1 MSGQALD
8 LVRSAQIVWRL
19 RRLVAAFIALGFL
32 GGAVY
37 TAVSPAVYQADAFVA
52 ISASVSIAKQEA
64 LVNSPLVLA
73 PALNGVDRGVPLT
86 TLRSRVFAK
95 TADAGLMMV
104 VAEASTA
111 SQAISTANVVARS
124 YVAVTTAA
132 NSPASGSVVPVQLFR
147 LATGASGTSLRWRL
161 FYAAGTGV
169 LAGVLL
175 GLSVAVAVGR
185 GNRWLRERDDF
196 ADSIGVPVMASVRV
210 RHPARRGG
218 WTKLLGAYE
227 PGAADA
233 WRLGH
238 VLRELDLAGDDSL
251 GDGLAGDGSL
261 GYGSSVAVL
270 SLAQDRKA
278 LALGPQLAAF
288 AAKQGLPVTLVVDS
302 RQGGKVTKA
311 LRAAC
316 ARAAGPAGPGR
327 PAVAVI
333 NPDED
338 RLPAGGLVIVAAVVD
353 GTAPRVAATI
363 RTTTTILGATSG
375 AVTARQLTRV
385 AASAA
390 GDGRDITGIL
400 VADPDP
406 DDPTTG
412 RLPQLA
418 RLGSRPMPT
427 RMTTAVTETIQ

>member
-19 RRLVAAFIALGFL
+19 RRLVAAFLALGFL

-52 ISASVSIAKQEA
+52 ISASVSISKQEA

-86 TLRSRVFAK
+86 TLRNRVFAK

-104 VAEASTA
+104 VAEGSTA

-161 FYAAGTGV
+161 FYAAGTGL
-169 LAGVLL
+169 LAGALL

-210 RHPARRGG
+210 SHPTRRAG
-218 WTKLLGAYE
+218 WTKLLGGYQ

-238 VLRELDLAGDDSL
+238 VLRELDP
-251 GDGLAGDGSL
+251 AGDGSA
-261 GYGSSVAVL
+261 GDGSSVAVL
-270 SLAQDRKA
+270 SLVQDRKA

-288 AAKQGLPVTLVVDS
+288 AAKQGIPVTLVVDS

-316 ARAAGPAGPGR
+316 AAGAGAGPAGPGR

-353 GTAPRVAATI
+353 GEAPRVAATI
-363 RTTTTILGATSG
+363 RATTTILGATSG

>member
-251 GDGLAGDGSL
+251 GDGSL

>member
-19 RRLVAAFIALGFL
+19 RGLVAAVLALGFL

-52 ISASVSIAKQEA
+52 ISQSVSIAKQEA

-86 TLRSRVFAK
+86 TLRNRVFAL

-104 VAEASTA
+104 VAEAGTA

-132 NSPASGSVVPVQLFR
+132 NAPASGSVVPVQLFR

-161 FYAAGTGV
+161 FYAAGTGL
-169 LAGVLL
+169 LAGALL
-175 GLSVAVAVGR
+175 GVSVAVAVGR

-210 RHPARRGG
+210 SHPTRRAG
-218 WTKLLGAYE
+218 WTKLLGGYQ
-227 PGAADA
+227 PRAADA

-238 VLRELDLAGDDSL
+238 VLRELDP
-251 GDGLAGDGSL
+251 AGDGSV
-261 GYGSSVAVL
+261 GDGFSVAVL
-270 SLAQDRKA
+270 SLAEDRKA

-288 AAKQGLPVTLVVDS
+288 AAKQGIPVTLVLDS

-316 ARAAGPAGPGR
+316 AAGAGAGPAGAGR

-363 RTTTTILGATSG
+363 RATTTILGATSG

>member
-19 RRLVAAFIALGFL
+19 RGLVAAFLALGFL

-52 ISASVSIAKQEA
+52 ISQSVSIAKQEA

-86 TLRSRVFAK
+86 TLRNRVFAK

-104 VAEASTA
+104 VAEAGTA

-132 NSPASGSVVPVQLFR
+132 NAPASGSVVPVQLFR

-169 LAGVLL
+169 LAGALL

-185 GNRWLRERDDF
+185 GNRWLRERDEF

-210 RHPARRGG
+210 SHPTRRAG
-218 WTKLLGAYE
+218 WTKLLGGYQ

-238 VLRELDLAGDDSL
+238 VLRELDP
-251 GDGLAGDGSL
+251 AGDGSA
-261 GYGSSVAVL
+261 GDGFSVAVL
-270 SLAQDRKA
+270 SLAEDRKA

-288 AAKQGLPVTLVVDS
+288 AAKQGIPVTLVLDS

-316 ARAAGPAGPGR
+316 AAGAGAGPAGAGR

-363 RTTTTILGATSG
+363 RATTTILGATSG

>member
-1 MSGQALD
+1 
-8 LVRSAQIVWRL
+8 
-19 RRLVAAFIALGFL
+19 
-32 GGAVY
+32 
-37 TAVSPAVYQADAFVA
+37 
-52 ISASVSIAKQEA
+52 
-64 LVNSPLVLA
+64 
-73 PALNGVDRGVPLT
+73 
-86 TLRSRVFAK
+86 
-95 TADAGLMMV
+95 MMV

-251 GDGLAGDGSL
+251 GDGSL

-302 RQGGKVTKA
+302 RLGGKVTKA

-338 RLPAGGLVIVAAVVD
+338 RLPADGLVIVAAVVD

>member
-19 RRLVAAFIALGFL
+19 RGLVAAFLALGFL

-52 ISASVSIAKQEA
+52 ISQSVSIAKQEA

-111 SQAISTANVVARS
+111 AQAISTANVVARS

-132 NSPASGSVVPVQLFR
+132 NSPTSGSVVPVQLFR

-161 FYAAGTGV
+161 FYAAGTGL
-169 LAGVLL
+169 LAGALL

-185 GNRWLRERDDF
+185 GNRWLRARDDF

-210 RHPARRGG
+210 SHPTRRAG
-218 WTKLLGAYE
+218 WTKLLGGYQ

-238 VLRELDLAGDDSL
+238 VLRELDP
-251 GDGLAGDGSL
+251 AGDGST
-261 GYGSSVAVL
+261 GDGSSVAVL
-270 SLAQDRKA
+270 SLAEDRKA

-288 AAKQGLPVTLVVDS
+288 AAKQGLNVTLVLDS

-316 ARAAGPAGPGR
+316 AAGAGPAGAGR

-353 GTAPRVAATI
+353 GEAPRVAATI
-363 RTTTTILGATSG
+363 RATTTILGATSG

>member
-218 WTKLLGAYE
+218 WTKLLGSYE

-238 VLRELDLAGDDSL
+238 VLRQLDAAGDGLAGDDSL
-251 GDGLAGDGSL
+251 GYGSL

-338 RLPAGGLVIVAAVVD
+338 RLPADGLVIVAAVVD

>member
-19 RRLVAAFIALGFL
+19 RGLVAAFLALGFL

-52 ISASVSIAKQEA
+52 ISQSVSIAKQEA

-86 TLRSRVFAK
+86 TLRNRVFAL

-161 FYAAGTGV
+161 FYAAGTGL
-169 LAGVLL
+169 LAGALL

-210 RHPARRGG
+210 SHPARRAG
-218 WTKLLGAYE
+218 WTKLLGGYQ
-227 PGAADA
+227 PRAADA
-233 WRLGH
+233 WRLGN
-238 VLRELDLAGDDSL
+238 VLRELDPAGD
-251 GDGLAGDGSL
+251 
-261 GYGSSVAVL
+261 GSSVAVL
-270 SLAQDRKA
+270 SLAEDRKA

-316 ARAAGPAGPGR
+316 AAGAGAGPAGPGR

-338 RLPAGGLVIVAAVVD
+338 RLPAGGLVIVAVVVD
-353 GTAPRVAATI
+353 GEAPRVAATI
-363 RTTTTILGATSG
+363 RATTTILGATSG

>member
-19 RRLVAAFIALGFL
+19 RGLVAAFLALGFL

-52 ISASVSIAKQEA
+52 ISQSVSIAKQEA

-95 TADAGLMMV
+95 TADVGLIMV
-104 VAEASTA
+104 VAEAGTA

-132 NSPASGSVVPVQLFR
+132 NAPASGSVVPVQLFR

-161 FYAAGTGV
+161 LYAAGTGV
-169 LAGVLL
+169 LAGALL

-185 GNRWLRERDDF
+185 GNRWLRERDEF

-210 RHPARRGG
+210 SHPARRAG
-218 WTKLLGAYE
+218 WTKLLGAYQ

-233 WRLGH
+233 WRLGN
-238 VLRELDLAGDDSL
+238 VLRELDSSGD
-251 GDGLAGDGSL
+251 
-261 GYGSSVAVL
+261 GSSVAVL
-270 SLAQDRKA
+270 SLVQDRKA

-288 AAKQGLPVTLVVDS
+288 AAKQGIPVILVVDS
-302 RQGGKVTKA
+302 RHGGKVTKA

-316 ARAAGPAGPGR
+316 ATGAGPAGPGR

-333 NPDED
+333 NPDDD
-338 RLPAGGLVIVAAVVD
+338 RLPAGGLVIAAVVVD
-353 GTAPRVAATI
+353 GNAPRVAATI
-363 RTTTTILGATSG
+363 RATTTILGATSG

-390 GDGRDITGIL
+390 GDGRDVTGIL

>member
-251 GDGLAGDGSL
+251 GDGSL

-338 RLPAGGLVIVAAVVD
+338 RLPADGLVIVAAVVD